1 MRLPAVFLSF
11 AMAACLAAP
20 VAHAVDDLP
29 QRLDQAKLA
38 YAQGNLTLT
47 ADLLQQALTG
57 LYDRLAKGLAPL
69 MPKPPNGWEA
79 SQVDFDS
86 LGVVGGGLTVS
97 RGYAK
102 GDAVMNA
109 TLILDNPAALAA
121 SDLGVDPK
129 TVAGLPGVQVVKI
142 GGQDAILRW
151 EPEGRAGGVV
161 MTLGDRVLLQVDG
174 SDISGPDMLVQ
185 LMKGWDFGGIRK
197 QAGL

>member
-1 MRLPAVFLSF
+1 MRLPAVFLSS
-11 AMAACLAAP
+11 AIAACLASP
-20 VAHAVDDLP
+20 VARAADDLA

-47 ADLLQQALTG
+47 ADLLQNALAG
-57 LYDRLAKGLAPL
+57 LYDRLAKSLAPL
-69 MPKPPNGWEA
+69 MPNPPNGWEA
-79 SQVDFDS
+79 SQVDLDS

-151 EPEGRAGGVV
+151 EAEGRAGGVV

-174 SDISGPDMLVQ
+174 SDISGPEMLVQ

>member
-1 MRLPAVFLSF
+1 MRLPAVFFPL
-11 AMAACLAAP
+11 AVAALLVSP
-20 VAHAVDDLP
+20 VARAAEDLP

-38 YAQGNLTLT
+38 YGQGNLTLA
-47 ADLLQQALTG
+47 ADLLQQALAG
-57 LYDRLAKGLAPL
+57 LYDRLAKSLAPL

-102 GDAVMNA
+102 GDSVMNA
-109 TLILDNPAALAA
+109 TLILDNAAALAA
-121 SDLGVDPK
+121 SDLGVDPR
-129 TVAGLPGVQVVKI
+129 TMAGLPGVQVVKI

-151 EPEGRAGGVV
+151 EPEGKAGGVV
-161 MTLGDRVLLQVDG
+161 MSLGDRVLLQVDG
-174 SDISGPDMLVQ
+174 SDIAGPDLLVQ